1 MSTQVSL
8 HHDTAA
14 DAPAVLAWTR
24 LRRAAI
30 STSRLLSASLLGEH
44 GLSINDYEALHLLAQ
59 TPGRRLRRVDLAREL
74 LLTPSGVTRLL
85 EGLEEAGLVERAPSA
100 ADLRITYAVLTDT
113 GAATLRRA
121 SCGHVGSIRAL
132 LEDHLSPEEIEELA
146 ALLGRLPGVAACDA
160 RETAEACHAVDGCG

>member
-1 MSTQVSL
+1 MSTQVP
-8 HHDTAA
+8 HHDETAA

-24 LRRAAI
+24 LRRAAT
-30 STSRLLSASLLGEH
+30 STSRLLSATLLAEH
-44 GLSINDYEALHLLAQ
+44 GLAQ

-160 RETAEACHAVDGCG
+160 SAAAEACDTGDGCG